1 MSDPTAV
8 GGRGDEVRLVAEFT
22 ALPGREEEVERLLLA
37 LTEQVR
43 HEPGCLDFT
52 PHRVAPAPIAGVEA
66 SEAAPVGRR
75 FVVTETYRDASAFAA
90 HLAAPY
96 GPPFNAALGPLIEED
111 GSQLTFVE
119 ARA

>member
-1 MSDPTAV
+1 VSARAGD
-8 GGRGDEVRLVAEFT
+8 GGAVRLVAEFT
-22 ALPGREEEVERLLLA
+22 ALPGCEEEVERLLLG

-43 HEPGCLDFT
+43 AEPGCLDFT
-52 PHRVAPAPIAGVEA
+52 PHRVASSPAVGVEA
-66 SEAAPVGRR
+66 SGSAPVGRR

-96 GPPFNAALGPLIEED
+96 GAPFNAALGPLIEEA
-111 GSQLTFVE
+111 GSQLTFLD

>member
-1 MSDPTAV
+1 MSDGST
-8 GGRGDEVRLVAEFT
+8 GSEVRLIAEFT

-37 LTEQVR
+37 LTQQVR
-43 HEPGCLDFT
+43 REPGCLDFT
-52 PHRVAPAPIAGVEA
+52 PHRVAPAPLAGVEA
-66 SEAAPVGRR
+66 SVAAPVGRR
-75 FVVTETYRDASAFAA
+75 FVVTERYRDASAFAA

-111 GSQLTFVE
+111 GSQLTFLD